1 MAASG
6 FLPRPELQ
14 QLFQVLHQQGFTCVG
29 PTLTDH
35 GIVYEEI
42 QGVEDLPAGVEVSQ
56 APGQFSIH
64 QQDHHRHFSWAN
76 TAQAIKPLSFTS
88 KEILWQCEKDAQGNL
103 QFKQQMPPSK
113 AIAIIGA
120 RACDLAALKLQEQH
134 FLNPY
139 AEDPWFK
146 QRIGNL
152 FIVAVHCSH
161 AADTCF
167 CHSTG
172 DGPRATQDFD
182 IAMHELDDGFIVEA
196 GSYSGKKIV
205 QKLGL
210 QQVRPMQTRQA
221 DTQIEASISRQSR
234 TLPGNVKNLLLQRL
248 EHEHWE
254 KIGERCLSCGNC
266 TAVCPT
272 CFCHQQHDEFS
283 MADNTGT
290 HFREWSSCFS
300 HNHGY
305 ISGHSLRPTTARRYR
320 QWMTHKFANW
330 YEQYG
335 RSGCVGCG
343 RCITWCPV
351 GIDVTAELAA
361 LCEPET

>member
-14 QLFQVLHQQGFTCVG
+14 QLFQVLHQQGFACVG

-56 APGQFSIH
+56 APGQFSMH
-64 QQDHHRHFSWAN
+64 QHDHQRHFSWAN

-152 FIVAVHCSH
+152 FIVALHCSH

-210 QQVRPMQTRQA
+210 QQVSPAQTQQA
-221 DTQIEASISRQSR
+221 DAQIEASISKQSR
-234 TLPGNVKNLLLQRL
+234 ALPGNVKTLLLQRL

-290 HFREWSSCFS
+290 HFREWSSCFT

-351 GIDVTAELAA
+351 GIDVTVELAV
-361 LCEPET
+361 LCEPEK

>member
-6 FLPRPELQ
+6 FLPRAQLQ
-14 QLFQVLHQQGFTCVG
+14 QLFDVLHQQGFACVG
-29 PTLTDH
+29 PKQADNA
-35 GIVYEEI
+35 IVYAEI
-42 QGVEDLPAGVEVSQ
+42 QGVDDLPKGLEVDQS
-56 APGQFSIH
+56 PGQFSM
-64 QQDHHRHFSWAN
+64 QQQEHDRHFSWAN

-88 KEILWQCEKDAQGNL
+88 REVLWQCEKDAQGNL
-103 QFKQQMPPSK
+103 HFKQHMPPSR

-120 RACDLAALKLQEQH
+120 RACDLAALRLQEQH

-161 AADTCF
+161 AAATCF
-167 CHSTG
+167 CHNTG
-172 DGPRATQDFD
+172 DGPRASRDFD
-182 IAMHELDDGFIVEA
+182 IAMHELDQGFILEA
-196 GSYSGKKIV
+196 GSYSGEKILR
-205 QKLGL
+205 KLAL
-210 QQVRPMQTRQA
+210 DKITAQHSKLA
-221 DTQIEASISRQSR
+221 EEQINTTISRQTR
-234 TLPGNVKNLLLQRL
+234 TLPAEVKDILLQRL
-248 EHEHWE
+248 EHPHWE
-254 KIGERCLSCGNC
+254 KVGERCLSCGNC

-283 MADNTGT
+283 MANNTGS
-290 HFREWSSCFS
+290 HYREWSSCFT

-320 QWMTHKFANW
+320 QWLTHKFANW

-351 GIDVTAELAA
+351 GIDVTVELKA
-361 LCEPET
+361 LCESET